1 MSIVIETVKTERFF
15 MNFFRFGTGEKTLVI
30 LPGLSVQSV
39 MGASNAIA
47 EAYQSLAD
55 RYTIYVFDRRMDLPK
70 TYSVHD
76 MARDTA
82 PDYRQR
88 ILNFFEQRSGETRS
102 EQ

>member
-1 MSIVIETVKTERFF
+1 MSIVIETVKTERFS

-39 MGASNAIA
+39 MGASDAIA

-88 ILNFFEQRSGETRS
+88 ILNFFEQRSEETRS